1 MERIIKNSKAV
12 GDKLAMTDTGMAT
25 CGTQDTILKDI
36 QSLID
41 QQNDPPPSPD
51 QNPDQ
56 NKKNMDD
63 MNKKDDMMPMGGM
76 GDMNDMK
83 NDTKNDMSKG
93 GMQQPMGGNKEGK
106 EEEAH
111 SRRPR
116 QQNGGQPKENRQSKG
131 SSGGKQQSQA
141 KATNQPPKN
150 PKNTG
155 GTVPDPGKGKPKDPG
170 RPTLPLE
177 EEIVKEVWGHL
188 PDKLRQQATQY
199 YQQDFMPR
207 YSELLKLYYSSL
219 TEKGGKK

>member
-1 MERIIKNSKAV
+1 
-12 GDKLAMTDTGMAT
+12 
-25 CGTQDTILKDI
+25 
-36 QSLID
+36 
-41 QQNDPPPSPD
+41 
-51 QNPDQ
+51 
-56 NKKNMDD
+56 
-63 MNKKDDMMPMGGM
+63 MG
-76 GDMNDMK
+76 
-83 NDTKNDMSKG
+83 KG
-93 GMQQPMGGNKEGK
+93 GMQQPMGGGKEGK
-106 EEEAH
+106 EEAH

-141 KATNQPPKN
+141 KANQPPKN

-155 GTVPDPGKGKPKDPG
+155 GVVPDPSKGNPKDPG